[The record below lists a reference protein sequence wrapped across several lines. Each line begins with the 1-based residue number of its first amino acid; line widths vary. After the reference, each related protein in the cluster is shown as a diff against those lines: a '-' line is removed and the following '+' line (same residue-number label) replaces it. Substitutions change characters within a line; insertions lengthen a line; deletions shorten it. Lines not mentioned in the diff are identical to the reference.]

1 MGVDNNT
8 CYADFLIFASY
19 FSFGQAMRPL
29 ASSFQPLERL
39 IDMSYLIIIL
49 ILFFVVAPIVA
60 ILPSKRQKQQMAFRQ
75 SARAAGVSVA
85 LVKIED
91 PDSDRDKYLSA
102 TGRPLPRDLACVAYR
117 RPRKKVISQIPIPV
131 PGWSV
136 SRDKSLDN
144 QLTWIETDTGDI
156 DPIFLQFIESHL
168 LDLPADVIRLDE
180 TAGLVSVYWHER
192 SDEQGLAKLLGFLN
206 EVVTLSPCL
215 EKDSSSEDD
224 SEDA

>member
-1 MGVDNNT
+1 
-8 CYADFLIFASY
+8 
-19 FSFGQAMRPL
+19 MRPL
-29 ASSFQPLERL
+29 ASSFQPSERL

-117 RPRKKVISQIPIPV
+117 RPRKKVISQIPLPV
-131 PGWSV
+131 PNWRV

-168 LDLPADVIRLDE
+168 SDLPADVIRLDE

>member
-1 MGVDNNT
+1 
-8 CYADFLIFASY
+8 
-19 FSFGQAMRPL
+19 MRPL
-29 ASSFQPLERL
+29 ASSFQPSERL

-85 LVKIED
+85 LVNIED

-117 RPRKKVISQIPIPV
+117 RPRKKVISQIPLPV
-131 PGWSV
+131 PSWRV

-168 LDLPADVIRLDE
+168 SDLPADVIRLDE

-215 EKDSSSEDD
+215 QKDSSSEDD

>member
-1 MGVDNNT
+1 
-8 CYADFLIFASY
+8 
-19 FSFGQAMRPL
+19 MRPL
-29 ASSFQPLERL
+29 ASSFQPSERL

-117 RPRKKVISQIPIPV
+117 RPRKKVISQIPLPV
-131 PGWSV
+131 PSWRV

-168 LDLPADVIRLDE
+168 SDLPADVIRLDE

-215 EKDSSSEDD
+215 QKDSSSEDD

>member
-1 MGVDNNT
+1 
-8 CYADFLIFASY
+8 
-19 FSFGQAMRPL
+19 MRPL

-168 LDLPADVIRLDE
+168 SDLPADVIRLDE

-215 EKDSSSEDD
+215 EKDSPSEDD

>member
-1 MGVDNNT
+1 
-8 CYADFLIFASY
+8 
-19 FSFGQAMRPL
+19 MRPL

-117 RPRKKVISQIPIPV
+117 RPRKKVISQIPLPV
-131 PGWSV
+131 PSWRV

-168 LDLPADVIRLDE
+168 SDLPADVIRLDE

-215 EKDSSSEDD
+215 QKDSSSEDD

>member
-1 MGVDNNT
+1 
-8 CYADFLIFASY
+8 
-19 FSFGQAMRPL
+19 MRPL

-117 RPRKKVISQIPIPV
+117 RPRKKVISQIPLPV
-131 PGWSV
+131 PSWRV

-168 LDLPADVIRLDE
+168 SDLPADVIRLDE

-215 EKDSSSEDD
+215 QKDSSSEDD
-224 SEDA
+224 SEGA

>member
-1 MGVDNNT
+1 
-8 CYADFLIFASY
+8 
-19 FSFGQAMRPL
+19 MRPL

-168 LDLPADVIRLDE
+168 SDLPADVIRLDE

>member
-1 MGVDNNT
+1 
-8 CYADFLIFASY
+8 
-19 FSFGQAMRPL
+19 MRPL

>member
-1 MGVDNNT
+1 
-8 CYADFLIFASY
+8 
-19 FSFGQAMRPL
+19 MRPL

-117 RPRKKVISQIPIPV
+117 RPRKKVISQIPLPV
-131 PGWSV
+131 PSWRV

-156 DPIFLQFIESHL
+156 DPIFRQFIESHL
-168 LDLPADVIRLDE
+168 SDLPADVIRLDE

>member
-1 MGVDNNT
+1 
-8 CYADFLIFASY
+8 
-19 FSFGQAMRPL
+19 
-29 ASSFQPLERL
+29 
-39 IDMSYLIIIL
+39 MSYLIVIL
-49 ILFFVVAPIVA
+49 ILFFVVAPIIA

-131 PGWSV
+131 PGWRV

-168 LDLPADVIRLDE
+168 SDLPADVIRLDE

-215 EKDSSSEDD
+215 QKDSSSEDD
-224 SEDA
+224 SEGA

>member
-1 MGVDNNT
+1 
-8 CYADFLIFASY
+8 
-19 FSFGQAMRPL
+19 MRPL

-117 RPRKKVISQIPIPV
+117 RPRKKVISQIPLPV
-131 PGWSV
+131 PNWRV

-168 LDLPADVIRLDE
+168 SDLPADVIRLDE

>member
-1 MGVDNNT
+1 
-8 CYADFLIFASY
+8 
-19 FSFGQAMRPL
+19 
-29 ASSFQPLERL
+29 
-39 IDMSYLIIIL
+39 
-49 ILFFVVAPIVA
+49 
-60 ILPSKRQKQQMAFRQ
+60 
-75 SARAAGVSVA
+75 
-85 LVKIED
+85 
-91 PDSDRDKYLSA
+91 
-102 TGRPLPRDLACVAYR
+102 
-117 RPRKKVISQIPIPV
+117 VISQIPIPV
-131 PGWSV
+131 PGWRV

-168 LDLPADVIRLDE
+168 SDLPADVIRLDE

-215 EKDSSSEDD
+215 QKDSSSEDD

>member
-1 MGVDNNT
+1 
-8 CYADFLIFASY
+8 
-19 FSFGQAMRPL
+19 MRPL

-144 QLTWIETDTGDI
+144 QLTWIETDTGNI

-168 LDLPADVIRLDE
+168 SDLPADVIRLDE

-215 EKDSSSEDD
+215 QKDSSSEDD

>member
-1 MGVDNNT
+1 
-8 CYADFLIFASY
+8 
-19 FSFGQAMRPL
+19 MRPL

-117 RPRKKVISQIPIPV
+117 RPRKKVISQIPLPV
-131 PGWSV
+131 PNWRV

-168 LDLPADVIRLDE
+168 SDLPADVIRLDE

-215 EKDSSSEDD
+215 QKDSSSEDD

>member
-1 MGVDNNT
+1 
-8 CYADFLIFASY
+8 
-19 FSFGQAMRPL
+19 
-29 ASSFQPLERL
+29 
-39 IDMSYLIIIL
+39 MSYLIVIL

-131 PGWSV
+131 PGWRRV
-136 SRDKSLDN
+136 
-144 QLTWIETDTGDI
+144 
-156 DPIFLQFIESHL
+156 
-168 LDLPADVIRLDE
+168 
-180 TAGLVSVYWHER
+180 ER
-192 SDEQGLAKLLGFLN
+192 
-206 EVVTLSPCL
+206 
-215 EKDSSSEDD
+215 
-224 SEDA
+224 

>member
-1 MGVDNNT
+1 
-8 CYADFLIFASY
+8 
-19 FSFGQAMRPL
+19 
-29 ASSFQPLERL
+29 
-39 IDMSYLIIIL
+39 MSYLIIIL

-168 LDLPADVIRLDE
+168 SDLPADVIRLDE

-206 EVVTLSPCL
+206 EFVTLSPCL
-215 EKDSSSEDD
+215 QKDSSSEDD